1 MKSHYQ
7 FAVYMLTRRYGVQP
21 TEARFDDLVQEAVI
35 AAWRALQ
42 TPRTDPNTYAKV
54 VIKRELG
61 HRLARPQLSYTGS
74 KSPDR
79 KVYELTGQDGRRG
92 TLLEAEK
99 IGVEATELAEAEL
112 LAALEPLDDEDRE
125 ILMLL
130 AAGYAVPAVAKM
142 THHSASTIREQ
153 VRELR
158 PIVLEL
164 LRDAA

>member
-1 MKSHYQ
+1 MKELYG
-7 FAVYMLTRRYGVQP
+7 FAVYMLSRRYGVSP
-21 TEARFDDLVQEAVI
+21 LESRFDDLVQEAVI
-35 AAWRALQ
+35 AAWTALQ
-42 TPRTDPNTYAKV
+42 TERRDPNVYAKV

-79 KVYELTGQDGRRG
+79 KVYELTGQDARRG
-92 TLLEAEK
+92 TMLEAETTS
-99 IGVEATELAEAEL
+99 VEATELAEAEL
-112 LAALEPLDDEDRE
+112 LTALAPLDDEDRE

-142 THHSASTIREQ
+142 THHSASTIREM

-158 PIVLEL
+158 PVVLEL
-164 LRDAA
+164 LRDAS